1 MYRKKYLLSIF
12 SCLLAG
18 SLWAQKYNLS
28 GTITDSESGETIM
41 GATVSIPAIPGLGT
55 ATNAYGYYSLSVP
68 AGKHSVKIKYLG
80 YEESMV
86 EVNLNENSK
95 RNFTIKKKSN
105 AIKQVTVKGRKKQK
119 LTEEVQMGKIQ
130 VDLKEIE
137 KIPVILGERDVLKS
151 IQLLPGVMP
160 QQEGASGIIV
170 RGGGTDQNLIL
181 LDEAPVYNA
190 SHLLGF
196 FSTFNSDALKDLTL
210 YKGNMPAEY
219 GGRLSSVIDV
229 KMKEGNN
236 KNYEFGGGIGLIAS
250 RFYAEGP
257 IQKEKSSFFVSGRRT
272 YADAF
277 LFLSSDSIA
286 KKSTLYFYDLNLKT
300 NFRLSD
306 KDRIYFSGY
315 FGNDHFGLADAFGIQ
330 YGNVTATTRWNRII
344 NDKVFSNTSFI
355 YNNFNYQVKIGI
367 NNFDLK
373 VNSILNNYS
382 LKQDYDYFLNSNNRL
397 KFGGISTW
405 YNVVPGDIES
415 TDTLIAKRGLTRSNG
430 WENAAYIQNE
440 QTINSKLKIN
450 YGLRFSLFTLAGSSN
465 LYNFDVD
472 GRTTDTT
479 ILKPRQL
486 DRSYFNPEPR
496 FSMNY
501 SLGENKSIKMAYSRN
516 VQYIHQLSN
525 TNAGSPTDRWVLTS
539 RNIRPGISEQ
549 ISAGYFFNFANDM
562 FEASIEGY
570 YKHMQNQIE
579 YKDGT
584 VLRANETVE
593 KDLVYGIGRAYGAEF
608 YLKKRVGKLTGW
620 ISYTLA
626 RTERSFEGI
635 DGGQWFPYRYDRTHD
650 LSIVAMYDI
659 SEKVNVSATL
669 VYYTGNA
676 TNYPTGKYS
685 ISGDISGAP
694 TDPGLVYTSYNRR
707 NKDRFPDY
715 LRTDIA
721 LNWILKKAKNWEH
734 DLSFSVY
741 NVLGRRNAF
750 QIDFLYDP
758 VQSQT
763 FAEKT
768 YLFAQVPSVT
778 YNFKFKPK
786 KAASNESK

>member
-1 MYRKKYLLSIF
+1 MSAKLFFILSLLLF
-12 SCLLAG
+12 SFNIQ
-18 SLWAQKYNLS
+18 AQNVNIS
-28 GTITDSESGETIM
+28 GTVTDAESGETIT
-41 GATVSIPAIPGLGT
+41 GAIVSVPDLPGIGT
-55 ATNAYGYYSLSVP
+55 ATNAYGFYSLSLPV
-68 AGKHSVKIKYLG
+68 GSYKVKTKFLG
-80 YEESMV
+80 YEEKYEDITISTNTKKNFSIRKKAKAIK
-86 EVNLNENSK
+86 EVTVSG
-95 RNFTIKKKSN
+95 KKKQR
-105 AIKQVTVKGRKKQK
+105 I
-119 LTEEVQMGKIQ
+119 TEEVQMGKIQ
-130 VDLKEIE
+130 VDLKELE

-170 RGGGTDQNLIL
+170 RGGGVDQNLIL

-236 KNYEFGGGIGLIAS
+236 KNYEIGGGIGIIAS
-250 RFYAEGP
+250 RLYAEGP
-257 IQKEKSSFFVSGRRT
+257 IQKDKSSFFVSGRRT

-277 LFLSSDSIA
+277 LFLASDSVA

-300 NFRLSD
+300 NFKISE

-344 NDKVFSNTSFI
+344 NDKLFSNTSFI
-355 YNNFNYQVKIGI
+355 YNNFNYQVKIGV

-382 LKQDYDYFLNSNNRL
+382 LKQDYDYFLNGKNRI
-397 KFGGISTW
+397 KVGGISTW

-415 TDTLIAKRGLTRSNG
+415 TDTLIAKRGLNRSNG
-430 WENAAYIQNE
+430 WENAIYIQNE
-440 QTINSKLKIN
+440 QTISPKLKIN
-450 YGLRFSLFTLAGSSN
+450 YGLRLSLFTVAGSNN
-465 LYNFDVD
+465 LYSFDESGNVL
-472 GRTTDTT
+472 DTT
-479 ILKPRQL
+479 ILKNRQL

-496 FSMNY
+496 FSLNY
-501 SLGENKSIKMAYSRN
+501 SIKEGQAIKLAYSRN

-525 TNAGSPTDRWVLTS
+525 TSAGSPTDRWVLST
-539 RNIRPGISEQ
+539 RNIRPAISDQ
-549 ISAGYFFNFANDM
+549 ISAGYFFNFADDM

-570 YKHMQNQIE
+570 FKYMQNQID
-579 YKDGT
+579 YKPGT

-593 KDLVYGIGRAYGAEF
+593 KDLVNGVGRAYGAEF
-608 YLKKRVGKLTGW
+608 FLKKRVGKLTGW

-626 RTERSFEGI
+626 RSDRSFDGI
-635 DGGQWFPYRYDRTHD
+635 DGGEWFPYRYDRTHD
-650 LSIVAMYDI
+650 ISIVAMYDLSQKINI
-659 SEKVNVSATL
+659 SGTF

-676 TNYPTGKYS
+676 TNYPTGKYA
-685 ISGDISGAP
+685 ISGDITANP
-694 TDPGLVYTSYNRR
+694 ADPGLVYTSYERR
-707 NKDRFPDY
+707 NKDRFPNYTRVD
-715 LRTDIA
+715 LA
-721 LNWILKKAKNWEH
+721 LNWMLKKGKTWEH
-734 DLSFSVY
+734 ELSFSIY
-741 NVLGRRNAF
+741 NVLGARNAF
-750 QIDFLYDP
+750 QIDFLYDNP
-758 VQSQT
+758 SAT
-763 FAEKT
+763 TYAEKT
-768 YLFAQVPSVT
+768 YLFAQVPSIT

-786 KAASNESK
+786 KAVSKENK

>member
-1 MYRKKYLLSIF
+1 MSYRLLFSIF
-12 SCLLAG
+12 LLLF
-18 SLWAQKYNLS
+18 SFSIQAQNVNLS
-28 GTITDSESGETIM
+28 GTVSDAESGETIT
-41 GATVSIPAIPGLGT
+41 GAIVSIIELQGVGT
-55 ATNAYGYYSLSVP
+55 ATNAYGFYSLSIPV
-68 AGKHSVKIKYLG
+68 GSYKVRIKFLG
-80 YEESMV
+80 YDEKIEEINVSA
-86 EVNLNENSK
+86 SQK
-95 RNFTIKKKSN
+95 KNFTIKKKST
-105 AIKQVTVKGRKKQK
+105 AIKQVTVSGKKKQK

-137 KIPVILGERDVLKS
+137 KIPVILGERDILKS

-160 QQEGASGIIV
+160 QQEGASGIVV
-170 RGGGTDQNLIL
+170 RGGGIDQNLIL

-236 KNYEFGGGIGLIAS
+236 KNYEIGGGIGLIAS
-250 RFYAEGP
+250 RLYAEGP
-257 IQKEKSSFFVSGRRT
+257 IQKDKSSFFVSGRRT

-277 LFLSSDSIA
+277 LFLASDSVA

-300 NFRLSD
+300 NFKISE

-344 NDKVFSNTSFI
+344 NDKLFSNTSFI

-382 LKQDYDYFLNSNNRL
+382 LKQDYDYFLNSKNRV
-397 KFGGISTW
+397 KIGGISTW

-415 TDTLIAKRGLTRSNG
+415 NDTLVAKRGLNRSNG
-430 WENAAYIQNE
+430 WENAVYIQNE
-440 QTINSKLKIN
+440 QTISSKLKIN
-450 YGLRFSLFTLAGSSN
+450 YGLRLSLFTVAGSNN
-465 LYNFDVD
+465 LYSFDAS
-472 GRTTDTT
+472 GRVLDTT
-479 ILKPRQL
+479 ILKNRQL

-496 FSMNY
+496 ISLNY
-501 SLGENKSIKMAYSRN
+501 SIAEDKSIKFAYSRN

-525 TNAGSPTDRWVLTS
+525 TNAGSPTDRWVLST
-539 RNIRPGISEQ
+539 RNVRPAISDQ
-549 ISAGYFFNFANDM
+549 VSAGYFFNFGGDM

-570 YKHMQNQIE
+570 FKYMQNQID
-579 YKDGT
+579 YKPGT
-584 VLRANETVE
+584 ILTANETVE

-608 YLKKRVGKLTGW
+608 YVKKRVGKLTGW
-620 ISYTLA
+620 VSYTLA
-626 RTERSFEGI
+626 RSERSFDGV
-635 DGGQWFPYRYDRTHD
+635 DGGEWFPYRFDRTHD
-650 LSIVAMYDI
+650 LAVVAMYDLSKKINI
-659 SEKVNVSATL
+659 SGTL

-685 ISGDISGAP
+685 ISGDVSADP
-694 TDPGLVYTSYNRR
+694 TSNGLVYTSYEKR
-707 NKDRFPDY
+707 NKDRFPNYTRVD
-715 LRTDIA
+715 LA
-721 LNWILKKAKNWEH
+721 LNWLLKKGRTWEH
-734 DLSFSVY
+734 ELSFSVY
-741 NVLGRRNAF
+741 NVLGAKNAF
-750 QIDFLYDP
+750 AIDFLNNI
-758 VQSQT
+758 QTGET

-768 YLFAQVPSVT
+768 YLFAQVPSIT

-786 KAASNESK
+786 KAVK

>member
-1 MYRKKYLLSIF
+1 MITRLLFSFSILILSLSIH
-12 SCLLAG
+12 
-18 SLWAQKYNLS
+18 AQNINLS
-28 GTITDSESGETIM
+28 GTVSDAESGETIT
-41 GATVSIPAIPGLGT
+41 GAVVSVPELPGIGT
-55 ATNAYGYYSLSVP
+55 ASNAYGFYSISLPKGSYKVR
-68 AGKHSVKIKYLG
+68 IKFLG
-80 YEESMV
+80 YEEKV
-86 EVNLNENSK
+86 EDVEISANLK
-95 RNFTIKKKSN
+95 KNFTLRKKAKS
-105 AIKQVTVKGRKKQK
+105 IKQVTVSGKKKQK

-130 VDLKEIE
+130 VDLKEIN
-137 KIPVILGERDVLKS
+137 KIPVILGEKDILKS

-170 RGGGTDQNLIL
+170 RGGGVDQNLIL

-257 IQKEKSSFFVSGRRT
+257 IQKDKSSFFVSGRRT
-272 YADAF
+272 YADVF
-277 LFLSSDSIA
+277 LFLASDTVA
-286 KKSTLYFYDLNLKT
+286 QKSTLYFYDLNLKT
-300 NFRLSD
+300 NFRVSD

-344 NDKVFSNTSFI
+344 NEKLFSNTSFI

-382 LKQDYDYFLNSNNRL
+382 LKQDYDYFLNSKNRL
-397 KFGGISTW
+397 KVGGISTW

-415 TDTLIAKRGLTRSNG
+415 TDTLVAKRGLTRSNG

-440 QTINSKLKIN
+440 QTISSKLKIN
-450 YGLRFSLFTLAGSSN
+450 YGLRLSLFTIAGSNS
-465 LYNFDVD
+465 LYSFDKD
-472 GRTTDTT
+472 GRVLDTT
-479 ILKPRQL
+479 ILKDRQL
-486 DRSYFNPEPR
+486 DKSYFNPEPR
-496 FSMNY
+496 VSINY
-501 SLGENKSIKMAYSRN
+501 SLTEDKSIKFAYSRN

-525 TNAGSPTDRWVLTS
+525 TTSGSPTDRWVLTT
-539 RNIRPGISEQ
+539 RNIRPGISDQ
-549 ISAGYFFNFANDM
+549 VSAGYFFNFANDM

-570 YKHMQNQIE
+570 YKHLQNQIE
-579 YKDGT
+579 YKAGT
-584 VLRANETVE
+584 ILRANETVE
-593 KDLVYGIGRAYGAEF
+593 KDLVYGDGRAYGAEF
-608 YLKKRVGKLTGW
+608 YIKKRVGKLTGW
-620 ISYTLA
+620 VSYTLA
-626 RTERSFEGI
+626 RSERSFEDI
-635 DGGQWFPYRYDRTHD
+635 DGGKWFPYRYDRTHD
-650 LSIVAMYDI
+650 IAVVAMYDL
-659 SEKVNVSATL
+659 SEKINIAGTF

-685 ISGDISGAP
+685 ISGDITSNP
-694 TDPGLVYTSYNRR
+694 TDPGLVFTSYNGR
-707 NKDRFPDY
+707 NKDRFPNYTRVD
-715 LRTDIA
+715 LA
-721 LNWILKKAKNWEH
+721 LNWSLKKTRYWEH
-734 DLSFSVY
+734 ELSFSVY
-741 NVLGRRNAF
+741 NVLGAKNAF
-750 QIDFLYDP
+750 QIDFLYD
-758 VQSQT
+758 QRQAST
-763 FAEKT
+763 YAEKT
-768 YLFAQVPSVT
+768 YLFAQVPSIT

-786 KAASNESK
+786 KAAPAETK

>member
-1 MYRKKYLLSIF
+1 MSAKLFFILSLLLF
-12 SCLLAG
+12 SFNIQ
-18 SLWAQKYNLS
+18 AQNVNIS
-28 GTITDSESGETIM
+28 GTVTDAESGETIT
-41 GATVSIPAIPGLGT
+41 GAIVSVPDLPGIGT
-55 ATNAYGYYSLSVP
+55 ATNAYGFYSLSLP
-68 AGKHSVKIKYLG
+68 AGSYKVKTKFLG
-80 YEESMV
+80 YEEKYEDITISTNTKKNFSIRKKAKAIK
-86 EVNLNENSK
+86 EVTVSG
-95 RNFTIKKKSN
+95 KKKQR
-105 AIKQVTVKGRKKQK
+105 I
-119 LTEEVQMGKIQ
+119 TEEVQMGKIQ
-130 VDLKEIE
+130 VDLKELE

-170 RGGGTDQNLIL
+170 RGGGVDQNLIL

-236 KNYEFGGGIGLIAS
+236 KNYEIGGGIGIIAS
-250 RFYAEGP
+250 RLYAEGP
-257 IQKEKSSFFVSGRRT
+257 IQKDKSSFFVSGRRT

-277 LFLSSDSIA
+277 LFLASDSVA

-300 NFRLSD
+300 NFKISE

-344 NDKVFSNTSFI
+344 NDKLFSNTSFI
-355 YNNFNYQVKIGI
+355 YNNFNYQVKIGV

-382 LKQDYDYFLNSNNRL
+382 LKQDYDYFLNGKNRI
-397 KFGGISTW
+397 KVGGISTW

-415 TDTLIAKRGLTRSNG
+415 TDTLIAKRGLNRSNG
-430 WENAAYIQNE
+430 WENAIYIQNE
-440 QTINSKLKIN
+440 QTISPKLKIN
-450 YGLRFSLFTLAGSSN
+450 YGLRLSLFTVAGSNN
-465 LYNFDVD
+465 LYSFDESGNVL
-472 GRTTDTT
+472 DTT
-479 ILKPRQL
+479 ILKNRQL

-496 FSMNY
+496 FSLNY
-501 SLGENKSIKMAYSRN
+501 SIKEGQAIKLAYSRN

-525 TNAGSPTDRWVLTS
+525 TSAGSPTDRWVLST
-539 RNIRPGISEQ
+539 RNIRPAISDQ
-549 ISAGYFFNFANDM
+549 ISAGYFFNFADDM

-570 YKHMQNQIE
+570 FKYMQNQID
-579 YKDGT
+579 YKPGT

-593 KDLVYGIGRAYGAEF
+593 KDLVNGVGRAYGAEF
-608 YLKKRVGKLTGW
+608 FLKKRVGKLTGW

-626 RTERSFEGI
+626 RSDRSFDGI
-635 DGGQWFPYRYDRTHD
+635 DGGEWFPYRYDRTHD
-650 LSIVAMYDI
+650 ISIVAMYDLSQKINI
-659 SEKVNVSATL
+659 SGTF

-676 TNYPTGKYS
+676 TNYPTGKYA
-685 ISGDISGAP
+685 ISGDITANP
-694 TDPGLVYTSYNRR
+694 ADPGLVYTSYERR
-707 NKDRFPDY
+707 NKDRFPNYTRVD
-715 LRTDIA
+715 LA
-721 LNWILKKAKNWEH
+721 LNWMLKKGKTWEH
-734 DLSFSVY
+734 ELSFSIY
-741 NVLGRRNAF
+741 NVLGARNAF
-750 QIDFLYDP
+750 QIDFLYDNP
-758 VQSQT
+758 SAT
-763 FAEKT
+763 TYAEKT
-768 YLFAQVPSVT
+768 YLFAQVPSIT

-786 KAASNESK
+786 KAVSKENK